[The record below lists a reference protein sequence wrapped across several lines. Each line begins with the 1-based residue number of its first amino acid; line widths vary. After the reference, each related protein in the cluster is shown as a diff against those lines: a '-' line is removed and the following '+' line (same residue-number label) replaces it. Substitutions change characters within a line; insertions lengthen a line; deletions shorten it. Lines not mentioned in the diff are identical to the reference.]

1 MIVFDNILPHLPPIL
16 RGVEQWRAWLR
27 VLSAPLQTV
36 SNDVD
41 SYENNT
47 RYELQFNGQVM
58 YLEHRLND
66 AFDNALRRI
75 YIDDPQPTNIQP
87 TVITNRADNQPT
99 LIVRNR
105 GEASTQT
112 ATFYNIVELQTRFD
126 FVVFVPTSIHT
137 TSQNALRSTVNYY
150 RVAGKIWTFQTF

>member
-137 TSQNALRSTVNYY
+137 TSANALRSTVNYY